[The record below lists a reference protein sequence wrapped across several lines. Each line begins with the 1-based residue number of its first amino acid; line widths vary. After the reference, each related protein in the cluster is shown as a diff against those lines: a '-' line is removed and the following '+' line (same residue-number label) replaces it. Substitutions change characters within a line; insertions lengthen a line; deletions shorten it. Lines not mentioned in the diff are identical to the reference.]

1 MISNELILSLMFG
14 TIIFIIG
21 FSLWQQFIITKDGD
35 EPTIIINKK
44 VFWSFPVK
52 YLKPIFNFYYEHY
65 GILGSLYLAY
75 MECFVWITM
84 VVYISLI
91 FLKCIGYSLSIKGKV
106 TDIKFLEVIVLFVL
120 LMIPNWLF
128 KHTITHDKKHQ
139 ITYKELF
146 GMHPRARWG
155 GGKGLL

>member
-21 FSLWQQFIITKDGD
+21 FSLWQPLIITKDGD
-35 EPTIIINKK
+35 EPIKK
-44 VFWSFPVK
+44 DFWSFPVK
-52 YLKPIFNFYYEHY
+52 YLKPIFNFYYQHY
-65 GILGSLYLAY
+65 GIIGSLYLAY

-84 VVYISLI
+84 VAYVSLLL
-91 FLKCIGYSLSIKGKV
+91 LKCIGYSLSIKGKV
-106 TDIKFLEVIVLFVL
+106 TDIKFLEVIVLFVVF
-120 LMIPNWLF
+120 MIPNWLF

>member
-21 FSLWQQFIITKDGD
+21 FSLWQSLIITKDGD
-35 EPTIIINKK
+35 EPIKK
-44 VFWSFPVK
+44 DFWSFPVK

-65 GILGSLYLAY
+65 GILGTLYLAY

-84 VVYISLI
+84 VEYISLI

-106 TDIKFLEVIVLFVL
+106 TDIKLLEVIVLFVVF
-120 LMIPNWLF
+120 MIPNWLF
-128 KHTITHDKKHQ
+128 KHIIPHEKKHQ
-139 ITYKELF
+139 ITYTEVF